1 MLRWRGGSAG
11 SCATWRSLGVC
22 WVGVAGGV
30 GVGGGWQGVARRVRV
45 AWGLVAGGG
54 VLRAVSGWRGGWWRL
69 GLACH
74 VEAAWRVGGVLRVML
89 RQHGGLAVAG
99 CCVPYWG
106 GVVVGWWSG
115 CCVPCWGGGGV
126 VSRVMSGRRAGGRLE
141 MTRMLEAAAIS
152 CNVQAVV
159 LRAVLG
165 RRWGGVASHVG
176 AACWGG
182 AVVDDSRARGG
193 GNSLQRS
200 GRGIASHVGAACWGG
215 DKWRWLRWLACTRG
229 RQWPAALKPWGWSAW
244 NNGVVAW
251 ADGKESVSHLTPAC
265 APTSTPRP
273 ASPDSPFQ
281 APLPSSLVVKTR
293 QMMHWDE
300 APPLPPPRARKL
312 PPFVPAPTRRPDMA
326 RNTPPPPTRRHCQP
340 AAPP

>member
-22 WVGVAGGV
+22 WVGVAVSQQVAGCCAPCRGGV
-30 GVGGGWQGVARRVRV
+30 GVGGGWRGVARRVRV

-54 VLRAVSGWRGGWWRL
+54 VLRAVSGWRGGRWRL
-69 GLACH
+69 GLACR
-74 VEAAWRVGGVLRVML
+74 VEAAWRVGGVLRVVLM
-89 RQHGGLAVAG
+89 QHGGLAVAG
-99 CCVPYWG
+99 CCMPYWG
-106 GVVVGWWSG
+106 GVVAGWWSG

-126 VSRVMSGRRAGGRLE
+126 VSRVMSGRCAGGRLE
-141 MTRMLEAAAIS
+141 MTRMLKAAAIS

-182 AVVDDSRARGG
+182 AVVDDSHARGG

-215 DKWRWLRWLACTRG
+215 DEWRWLRWLACTRG
-229 RQWPAALKPWGWSAW
+229 RQWPAALKTSSSSATSSILRSR
-244 NNGVVAW
+244 GDGLRGITAW
-251 ADGKESVSHLTPAC
+251 
-265 APTSTPRP
+265 
-273 ASPDSPFQ
+273 
-281 APLPSSLVVKTR
+281 
-293 QMMHWDE
+293 W
-300 APPLPPPRARKL
+300 
-312 PPFVPAPTRRPDMA
+312 
-326 RNTPPPPTRRHCQP
+326 
-340 AAPP
+340 